1 MMKRGCRCKGNALS
15 HLINCYEDIATE
27 DFRGDYL
34 QTIKHFESL
43 SETKIRHNL
52 NKFCKNLKSVDQAWK
67 TYKGAL
73 YEYAVFKAIKQVI
86 DNSRLRNSLKV
97 LKGRE
102 IYIYRNQIA
111 IRNWND
117 ILPDVDL
124 LIVNKNNQL
133 VKAIASCK
141 TSLRERLTE
150 TAFWKRELER
160 YANTKNI
167 KVMFITIDKDGELK
181 NESNRYIILHV
192 IDYVVITDPTRYESL
207 IKSYREKYGDR
218 GDFNLLIKKV
228 KQIDDIETLLF
239 ELVK

>member
-1 MMKRGCRCKGNALS
+1 M
-15 HLINCYEDIATE
+15 
-27 DFRGDYL
+27 
-34 QTIKHFESL
+34 
-43 SETKIRHNL
+43 
-52 NKFCKNLKSVDQAWK
+52 V
-67 TYKGAL
+67 
-73 YEYAVFKAIKQVI
+73 
-86 DNSRLRNSLKV
+86 
-97 LKGRE
+97 KGRE
-102 IYIYRNQIA
+102 INIYRNQIA
-111 IRNWND
+111 IRNWDD

-124 LIVNKNNQL
+124 LIVDKNNQL

-167 KVMFITIDKDGELK
+167 KIMFITIDKDDELK

-192 IDYVVITDPTRYESL
+192 IDYVIITDPTRYESL

-218 GDFNLLIKKV
+218 GDFNLLIKKI
-228 KQIDDIETLLF
+228 KQIDDMETLLS